1 MSRSAAALLFVFLWR
16 RANARKK
23 VAVFHNIT
31 TPNQIITSLS
41 TDFHK

>member
-1 MSRSAAALLFVFLWR
+1 MCAPVCFFMAKTS
-16 RANARKK
+16 ARKK